1 MDWVLRDRYW
11 EDSLVPRVHQS
22 LFIHPITSL
31 VGITV
36 SIKERLIHTILFEIF
51 ALSIFVPLVLIVTN
65 KDASSLT
72 MMSLLISL
80 VAMVWNYIYNWG
92 FDHVYGSNRSSRS
105 IMMRF
110 GHGFGFELGM
120 VAASF
125 PVIMWMLN
133 LDWLAVLIMDL
144 GAVLFFLAYAIIF
157 NWVYDKLRADRQ
169 AFWLCFPCLSSSNL
183 FKIRCAT
190 TLIYIKQYYG

>member
-1 MDWVLRDRYW
+1 M
-11 EDSLVPRVHQS
+11 PRVHQS

-92 FDHVYGSNRSSRS
+92 
-105 IMMRF
+105 
-110 GHGFGFELGM
+110 
-120 VAASF
+120 
-125 PVIMWMLN
+125 
-133 LDWLAVLIMDL
+133 LIMFMAQTGRL
-144 GAVLFFLAYAIIF
+144 VA
-157 NWVYDKLRADRQ
+157 
-169 AFWLCFPCLSSSNL
+169 S
-183 FKIRCAT
+183 
-190 TLIYIKQYYG
+190 